1 MLNLKSWNKLNL
13 IASLFSTTHYDV
25 HMRKSKRR
33 CNSIFAFDNKN
44 PLLDR
49 TYPVK
54 QSKET
59 NQKERVLG
67 FIAKRCVV
75 PSFSG
80 CIFYQIKE
88 RAEVSSV
95 SLAVNSLF
103 FASRGIVFWIISQP
117 SMTLEGPGMYAK
129 GKGSSAPSDAQAR
142 EK

>member
-1 MLNLKSWNKLNL
+1 M
-13 IASLFSTTHYDV
+13 
-25 HMRKSKRR
+25 
-33 CNSIFAFDNKN
+33 NSIPVLAPLITTYIWESQKEDVTVYSPLTTKN

-67 FIAKRCVV
+67 FIAKHCVV

-103 FASRGIVFWIISQP
+103 FASRGIFFWIISQP